1 MVKFVMKRTFAL
13 AALAAIVLLT
23 PMARVG
29 AEPSYPAFTTDRS
42 KVETEAQDQVWKR
55 DLDKACAPFRD
66 QRAYTEAESQECQ
79 RLADHEPRCLS
90 YKDFAGIYLK
100 MREEGAVAT
109 DVAKGLEAMQKNTQ
123 LYPPDF
129 SSAVRRLF
137 QTAFFTDRK
146 QLGTVEEFSA
156 RAYRACMS
164 GHLL

>member
-1 MVKFVMKRTFAL
+1 MKRTFVW
-13 AALAAIVLLT
+13 AALAAIDFLT
-23 PMARVG
+23 PMAGVG
-29 AEPSYPAFTTDRS
+29 AEPTYPAFTTDRS
-42 KVETEAQDQVWKR
+42 KFESEAQDQIWKQ

-66 QRAYTEAESQECQ
+66 HRAHSQSEEQECQ
-79 RLADHEPRCLS
+79 RLADQEPRCLS

-100 MREEGAVAT
+100 MRDDGAVAT
-109 DVAKGLEAMQKNTQ
+109 DVAKGVEAMQKNTQ

-129 SSAVRRLF
+129 SNAARRLF
-137 QTAFFTDRK
+137 QIAFFTDRN